1 MTEFKASLVYISRS
15 RPVEAPSED
24 SVKQASKQSSVYVRE
39 RGIKALADKSDD
51 PGLIPE
57 TIKKKN
63 EFSQVYHVQQTKKTV
78 FLFGRQMSKAG
89 TSSLTIRI
97 QIYKLELSSKN

>member
-1 MTEFKASLVYISRS
+1 MSIYQDPGQSRLHQKTLLN
-15 RPVEAPSED
+15 
-24 SVKQASKQSSVYVRE
+24 KQASKQSSVYVRE
-39 RGIKALADKSDD
+39 RGIKTLADKPDD

-63 EFSQVYHVQQTKKTV
+63 EFLQVYHVQQTKKTV